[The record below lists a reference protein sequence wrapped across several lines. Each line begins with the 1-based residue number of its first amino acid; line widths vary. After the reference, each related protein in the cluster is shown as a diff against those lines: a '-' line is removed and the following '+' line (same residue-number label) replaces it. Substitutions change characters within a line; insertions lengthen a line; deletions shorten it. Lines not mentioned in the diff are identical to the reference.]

1 MLSSLRKIL
10 KFGENTI
17 SFTVYSDLQGAQ
29 TVSSRV
35 FLWEHSAKLV
45 ISDIDGTI
53 TKSDILGNLMPLM
66 GKDWSHVGVTDLY
79 TNIMNNG
86 YKVLYLT
93 SRAIGQANI
102 TRGYIHSL
110 RQGVKGLPPGPVIM
124 SPDRLIHS
132 FKREVI
138 DRKPQ
143 EFKIVALRDVRHL
156 FADDYNPFYA
166 GFGNRPT
173 DVIAYRAVGVP
184 SSRIFIINPNGE
196 ISTCNTSFVHSY
208 PTINAAVNQMFPSS
222 DSDGTNAQV
231 EYNDHNFW
239 SDPVDDDEEL
249 EDL

>member
-1 MLSSLRKIL
+1 MLASMRKLL

-35 FLWEHSAKLV
+35 FLWEDSSKIV

-66 GKDWSHVGVTDLY
+66 GKDWSHVGVTEYY
-79 TNIMNNG
+79 TNIMKNG
-86 YKVLYLT
+86 YRVLYLT

-110 RQGVKGLPPGPVIM
+110 RQGEMALPPGPVIM
-124 SPDRLIHS
+124 SPDRLMHS

-156 FADDYNPFYA
+156 FPENYNPFYA

-184 SSRIFIINPNGE
+184 ASRIFIINSQGA
-196 ISTCNTSFVHSY
+196 ISNINTSFVQSY
-208 PTINAAVNQMFPSS
+208 PMLNSVVQEMFPSS
-222 DSDGTNAQV
+222 DSDGHQKSQTDF
-231 EYNDHNFW
+231 NDHNFW
-239 SDPVDDDEEL
+239 SEPLDDDDL